1 MNNSN
6 VFSLKRLVTSLALG
20 AFLLTNIS
28 YGQNIS
34 INKEITKPY
43 SFEENTSLYLVNI
56 GDGELAVRYKKGE
69 GIPIVFIH
77 GSWDDHHSWEEVANY
92 VGTGLKNPI
101 ILYDRRGHSASTPDK
116 EQGTISQDVND
127 AIVLVKQLG
136 FDKAHF
142 IGHSYGANIVVELAN
157 QYPAIAESIILYEPP
172 IFGLLKNSEE
182 YKPVAKEVKD
192 AMATAK
198 DMLEKGDIE
207 LGTIHFIEYVA
218 FGKGSWKN
226 IFDDRARS
234 TMLASYRTWV
244 DQANDPERLNIKP
257 AKLKDFKG
265 HITAIKGSESIP
277 VYPGVIDELYKIDN
291 RINVQTV
298 QGAGHGGLV
307 SHPQETADIIVKHF
321 ENL

>member
-1 MNNSN
+1 MNYNRLIC
-6 VFSLKRLVTSLALG
+6 LKRLVIGLALG
-20 AFLLTNIS
+20 AFLFTDIS

-34 INKEITKPY
+34 INKEITNTY
-43 SFEENTSLYLVNI
+43 SFEDNTSLHLVDI
-56 GDGELAVRYKKGE
+56 GDGGLAVRYKKGV
-69 GIPIVFIH
+69 GTPIVFVH

-92 VGTGLKNPI
+92 VATELKNPI

-127 AIVLVKQLG
+127 ALLLIKQLG
-136 FDKAHF
+136 FEKAHF

-157 QYPAIAESIILYEPP
+157 QYPAVTESIVLYEPP
-172 IFGLLKNSEE
+172 IFGLLKNNEE
-182 YKPVAKEVKD
+182 YKVVGKEVKD
-192 AMATAK
+192 AMASAK
-198 DMLEKGDIE
+198 EMLEQGDIE
-207 LGTIHFIEYVA
+207 LGTIHFIEDVA

-257 AKLKDFKG
+257 AKLKDFTG

-307 SHPQETADIIVKHF
+307 SHPQETANIIVKHF